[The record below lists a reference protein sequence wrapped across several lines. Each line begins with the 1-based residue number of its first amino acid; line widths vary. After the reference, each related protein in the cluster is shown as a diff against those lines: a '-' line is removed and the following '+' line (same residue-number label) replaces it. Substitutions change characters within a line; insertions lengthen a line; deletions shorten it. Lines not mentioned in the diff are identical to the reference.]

1 MSSLTGRNFRQRS
14 IALALGTLVAGCAA
28 APTAPSTASVPV
40 VPSGAATAVAQP
52 TGVMPDAPAASDSW
66 HVSEADGN
74 LRLVIQ
80 RWARQVE
87 WRMVWDVDHDIPIT
101 ADASLTGP
109 FKNAVRQLVSATE
122 LTDYPL
128 KPCFY
133 SNSVVRIVP
142 LTTKCDPN
150 G

>member
-1 MSSLTGRNFRQRS
+1 
-14 IALALGTLVAGCAA
+14 
-28 APTAPSTASVPV
+28 
-40 VPSGAATAVAQP
+40 
-52 TGVMPDAPAASDSW
+52 
-66 HVSEADGN
+66 VSEADGN